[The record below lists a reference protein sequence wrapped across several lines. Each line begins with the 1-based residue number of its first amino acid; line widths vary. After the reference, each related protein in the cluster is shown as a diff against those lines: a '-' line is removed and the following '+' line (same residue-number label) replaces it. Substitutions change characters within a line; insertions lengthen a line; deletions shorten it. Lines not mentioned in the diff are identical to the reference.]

1 MLGIKLYK
9 TVIMDGS
16 NTKTVKEITNI
27 FDIMLNKKFSKIKA
41 KPIDKDHPTMLV
53 FSTLM
58 SAQRYHDTRRI
69 INQAYPGLCVFDANV
84 KTF

>member
-16 NTKTVKEITNI
+16 DKKKVKEITNI
-27 FDIMLNKKFSKIKA
+27 FDMMLNKRFSKIKA

-53 FSTLM
+53 FTTLM

-69 INQAYPGLCVFDANV
+69 INQTYPGLCVFDA
-84 KTF
+84 KM

>member
-1 MLGIKLYK
+1 MLGFKMYK

-16 NTKTVKEITNI
+16 NSKTVNEITSI
-27 FDIMLNKKFSKIKA
+27 FDMMLNKRISKIKA
-41 KPIDKDHPTMLV
+41 RPIDKDHPTMLV

>member
-16 NTKTVKEITNI
+16 DKKKVKEITSI
-27 FDIMLNKKFSKIKA
+27 FEMMKNKRFSHIKA
-41 KPIDKDHPTMLV
+41 KPIDKDHPTMLEFKV
-53 FSTLM
+53 LM

-69 INQAYPGLCVFDANV
+69 INQAYPGLCVFNV
-84 KTF
+84 K

>member
-1 MLGIKLYK
+1 MLGFRFYK

-16 NTKTVKEITNI
+16 DKKKVKEITSI
-27 FDIMLNKKFSKIKA
+27 FEMIQNRRFSRIKA

-53 FSTLM
+53 LTTLM

-69 INQAYPGLCVFDANV
+69 INQAYPGLCIFDAKNV
-84 KTF
+84 I